1 MLWFVVFYLIKLG
14 LLPLLQLMVPW
25 FVVFLLKPGLLP
37 LLHLMMSWLVVFLI
51 IPGLLPLLLSVMV
64 CGLYF
69 KAWFVA
75 SLSVH
80 GVVFVV
86 YLIKPGFLPLQIMV
100 LWFVTSLAA
109 LCHGL
114 LFLL

>member
-1 MLWFVVFYLIKLG
+1 MVLWFVVSLIKLG
-14 LLPLLQLMVPW
+14 FVPLLQLIVLW
-25 FVVFLLKPGLLP
+25 
-37 LLHLMMSWLVVFLI
+37 
-51 IPGLLPLLLSVMV
+51 
-64 CGLYF
+64 
-69 KAWFVA
+69 
-75 SLSVH
+75 
-80 GVVFVV
+80 FVV